1 MPEGAS
7 FASLAPQVAHCHLIE
22 VKRHHVDA
30 LRRIVHALDAK
41 HVLVFMNHQD
51 RLKDAMHKLA
61 SKGMPVAALH
71 GEMGKQKRH
80 SVLQQFR
87 SGAARVLLVSDVVA
101 RGLDV
106 ESCDAVVNLEMPS
119 NPAHYA
125 HRAGRT
131 GRMGRP
137 GVVCSIV
144 EQQHVFVVDKM
155 RTALQV
161 DIPQCR
167 STGGRATIIR
177 DGKVV
182 VLGRFYDVPKVE
194 KASSEAVPEE
204 RDVWG
209 GSEDAV
215 GEAVVS

>member
-7 FASLAPQVAHCHLIE
+7 FASLAPQIVHCHVVE

-30 LRRIVHALDAK
+30 LRRLVHALDAK

-51 RLKDAMHKLA
+51 RLKDAVYKLA
-61 SKGMPVAALH
+61 SKGMTAAALH
-71 GEMGKQKRH
+71 GELGKQQRQ

-87 SGAARVLLVSDVVA
+87 NGKTRVLLVSDVVS

-106 ESCDAVVNLEMPS
+106 ESCDAVVNLELPS
-119 NPAHYA
+119 NAAHYA

-137 GVVCSIV
+137 GVVCTIV
-144 EQQHVFVVDKM
+144 ERQHSFVIDKM
-155 RTALQV
+155 SKALQV
-161 DIPQCR
+161 DIPQCK
-167 STGGRATIIR
+167 SVGGRATIIR

-182 VLGRFYDVPKVE
+182 VLGRFYDPPSLEKPK
-194 KASSEAVPEE
+194 AQAVP
-204 RDVWG
+204 DKV
-209 GSEDAV
+209 EDAV
-215 GEAVVS
+215 EHVVAQEV